1 MKTKTKSEKETKSG
15 KDFSND
21 SQMRQLFEDQLKD
34 IYWEEQELTRF
45 MPEIVKEVTSNELKN
60 TLEDHMKI
68 TKEQVKR
75 LEKVFQLF
83 GSRAE
88 GKKCEG
94 LSGLITEAQ
103 EIIQSA
109 EKGLVRDAF
118 IIGAVQKVEHY
129 ETASYG
135 TLKALASIMGEFEIA
150 SLLGETLREEKD
162 ADEMLTDVAENVVNI
177 EASRESG
184 DLENEEEEEEEEEDD
199 SEEMEDDEE
208 FEGSHGRSGSKSKS
222 RR

>member
-15 KDFSND
+15 INSSKD
-21 SQMRQLFEDQLKD
+21 SQMMRQLFEDQLKD
-34 IYWEEQELTRF
+34 IYWAEQELTRF
-45 MPEIVKEVTSNELKN
+45 MPKIVNEVTSVELKN
-60 TLEDHMKI
+60 TLQEHMKI
-68 TKEQVKR
+68 TQNQVKR

-94 LSGLITEAQ
+94 LSGLISEAE
-103 EIIQSA
+103 EIIESA
-109 EKGLVRDAF
+109 DKGQIRDAF

-135 TLKALASIMGEFEIA
+135 TLRAIASIMGEFEIA
-150 SLLGETLREEKD
+150 SLLGETLREEKE
-162 ADEMLTDVAENVVNI
+162 ADEMLTEVAESVVNI

-184 DLENEEEEEEEEEDD
+184 DLESEDEEED
-199 SEEMEDDEE
+199 EDDEE
-208 FEGSHGRSGSKSKS
+208 MEEDEEEYEGNQGRSGPRSKS